1 MIELREYQE
10 RAKEGI
16 RAAFRAGHRAA
27 LLVMPTGA
35 GKTITAASM
44 LSLAVAK
51 GTQTLWVADRR
62 ELVEQASEAFTALG
76 VGHGL
81 IMPGEAPA
89 EDEMLLVGTL
99 QSFLARHRRGIFQ
112 PEHIKMICLDEA
124 HRSESRTIQ
133 ELLALYPNA
142 RVVGLTATPIR
153 GDGKGLGNTFGA
165 MCQPTTIKALLA
177 ENRLIPPRYHVPS
190 ELDLMGLQKRKG
202 EYNQK
207 ELDLIAENNP
217 QLVGDVVSNFARIC
231 PERRAVA
238 FPCNIKHSIALRD
251 AFNVAGIPAVHIDG
265 ATPTVERKA
274 RMADFRAGVYQ
285 VLTSVNI
292 AIEGLDV
299 PDVSCVIFARP
310 TKSVRLW
317 VQGVGRGLRAYPGQ
331 TECIVLDH
339 AGTTLSLG
347 PAEDFDEW
355 ILEDGQGKEAS
366 GGSRKKEPR
375 APKDITC
382 EECAAVFYGSKV
394 CPACGHVHIHERAP
408 RDVGHVSGDLQELT
422 PEGRVELKR
431 QERDKQ
437 IWWAGL
443 QWHVAA
449 KGYKPGAAYRMYIEK
464 WAVPPGSWQND
475 IPPSP
480 PSAEVRAWLDA
491 KRRAYAE
498 KMRRENGPQRVRV
511 APNTLLPTPE
521 QLVTNPLPEFDP
533 LRREVE
539 RRNVARRP
547 A

>member
-1 MIELREYQE
+1 MIELRDYQE
-10 RAKEGI
+10 RAIEGI
-16 RAAFRAGHRAA
+16 RGAFRAKHRAA

-44 LSLAVAK
+44 LRRAVAR

-62 ELVEQASEAFTALG
+62 ELVEQASEAFAAMG
-76 VGHGL
+76 VRHGL
-81 IMPGEAPA
+81 VMPGEAPE

-99 QSFLARHRRGIFQ
+99 QSFLARYRRGAFQ
-112 PEHIKMICLDEA
+112 PQHIRMICIDEA
-124 HRSESRTIQ
+124 HRSESCTVQ
-133 ELLALYPNA
+133 ELLSLYPQA
-142 RVVGLTATPIR
+142 RVVGLTATPTR

-165 MCQPTTIKALLA
+165 MCQPTTIRTLMA
-177 ENRLIPPRYHVPS
+177 EGRLIPPRYHVPS

-231 PERRAVA
+231 PDRRAVA

-251 AFNVAGIPAVHIDG
+251 AFNAAGIPAVHIDG
-265 ATPTVERKA
+265 TTPTVERKA

-285 VLTSVNI
+285 ILTSVNI

-331 TECIVLDH
+331 TDCVVLDH
-339 AGTTLSLG
+339 SGTTLSLG

-355 ILEDGQGKEAS
+355 TLEYGEGKEGS
-366 GGSRKKEPR
+366 SGSRKKEPR
-375 APKDITC
+375 DPREITC
-382 EECAAVFYGSKV
+382 EECHVIFYSAQV
-394 CPACGHVHIHERAP
+394 CPACGHVHVRERGP
-408 RDVGHVSGDLQELT
+408 RDVAYAPGDLLELT
-422 PEGRVELKR
+422 PEGRKELKR
-431 QERDKQ
+431 QESEKQ
-437 IWWAGL
+437 AWWAGL
-443 QWHVAA
+443 QWHVNV

-464 WAVPPGSWQND
+464 WGVPPGPWQD
-475 IPPSP
+475 RIPAAP
-480 PSAEVRAWLDA
+480 PTPETRAWIDE
-491 KRRAYAE
+491 KRRAYAA
-498 KMRRENGPQRVRV
+498 KMRREN
-511 APNTLLPTPE
+511 APRRPSQNSILPTPE
-521 QLVTNPLPEFDP
+521 QLAVSGKEAIPEFDP
-533 LRREVE
+533 LRRAMQQ
-539 RRNVARRP
+539 RAARRI